1 MSGATAV
8 TKKILVVE
16 DEAAIRMNLTLMLKG
31 EGYTLDSAEDGRAGI
46 EHARSFG
53 PDLIVSDVMMPELD
67 GFGMLE
73 ALRADPRFVD
83 TPFIFLTALSDRTSM
98 RRGMNLGADDF
109 LNKPFTRDELIE
121 AVNSRLKKYES
132 TARSL
137 AERLV
142 AGNDELKRWYRQSLT
157 GAEAERPLAV
167 AETAGMT
174 GKMTVATVMFADIRN
189 FTTYSERLTA
199 GQIAELLNAYF
210 ESVCQPIVRNGGRIA
225 KLIGDGIM
233 VVFEARPED
242 GEDNHARRA
251 VRAGLGVVLAANH
264 FGDWFK
270 QHFDLGGLPEFA
282 TGVGVHTGD
291 LMEVRIGPP
300 GAEDLTV
307 VGDSVNV
314 ASRLEGQT
322 KELGW
327 PVVASAATVS
337 MAGSI
342 VSTGQSRTLEL
353 RGRNTPVEAMEVTGI
368 GAYAGAQ
375 EGPIELP
382 ASVRVALAEN
392 ANMAA
397 RAAKAALSETL
408 RIVTSDLSRALASG
422 RALQVKGYRVLKKIG
437 EGGMSNVFLA
447 ERESDGTQVALKIL
461 NARPSDD
468 KQLLQRF
475 IQESAL
481 ISDIDHVNVV
491 KIYDKGFTE
500 DYAYIAMEYFT
511 GGSLKDVIAGG
522 LTPRQALSLL
532 AQAAAALAEI
542 HRLGIV
548 HRDVKPANM
557 MLRADGTMV
566 LADFGI
572 AKRTE
577 GSMERTMHG
586 EFFGTPYYISP
597 EQANGKSATE
607 RSDIY
612 SLGIIFYEMLM
623 NRRPYVGESIVELI
637 SQHVG
642 APVPRLP
649 QQLHDY
655 QPLIDGMLA
664 KDPAAR
670 LQNADEVL
678 AAIDR
683 VWTEVALRA
692 SSALG
697 RD

>member
-1 MSGATAV
+1 M
-8 TKKILVVE
+8 KKILVVE
-16 DEAAIRMNLTLMLKG
+16 DEPSIRMNVTLMLQG
-31 EGYTLDSAEDGRAGI
+31 EGYSMDSAEHGRDGI
-46 EHARSFG
+46 EHAKRFA

-73 ALRADPRFVD
+73 ALRADPRFAD
-83 TPFIFLTALSDRTSM
+83 TPFIFLTALNDRTSM

-109 LNKPFTRDELIE
+109 LNKPFTRDELVE
-121 AVNSRLKKYES
+121 AVNSRLKKHES
-132 TARSL
+132 AARSL
-137 AERLV
+137 AQRLV
-142 AGNDELKRWYRQSLT
+142 AGNDELRRWYRQNLSG
-157 GAEAERPLAV
+157 GAPERPLAF

-174 GKMTVATVMFADIRN
+174 GKMTVATVLFADIRN

-233 VVFEARPED
+233 VVFEERAED

-251 VRAGLGVVLAANH
+251 IRAGLGIVLAANK

-270 QHFDLGGLPEFA
+270 QHFDLGAMPEFA
-282 TGVGVHTGD
+282 TGVGIHTGD

-327 PVVASAATVS
+327 PVVASAAAVS
-337 MAGSI
+337 MAGNL
-342 VSTGQSRTLEL
+342 VSTGESRSLEL
-353 RGRNTPVEAMEVTGI
+353 RGRSALIEAMEVTGI
-368 GAYAGAQ
+368 GAVEGAP
-375 EGPIELP
+375 EGPIEVP
-382 ASVRVALAEN
+382 ASLRAALAEN
-392 ANMAA
+392 AQMTAQ
-397 RAAKAALSETL
+397 AAKAALSETL
-408 RIVTSDLSRALASG
+408 RIITSDLSRALASG
-422 RALQVKGYRVLKKIG
+422 RPLQVKGYRVLKKIG

-447 ERESDGTQVALKIL
+447 EREADGATVALKIL

-475 IQESAL
+475 IQEAAL
-481 ISDIDHVNVV
+481 ISDIDHPNVV

-572 AKRTE
+572 AKRSE
-577 GSMERTMHG
+577 GAMERTVHG

-597 EQANGKSATE
+597 EQANGKPASA

-612 SLGIIFYEMLM
+612 SLGIIFYELLL
-623 NRRPYVGESIVELI
+623 NQRPYQGDSIVELI
-637 SQHVG
+637 TQHVH
-642 APVPRLP
+642 APIPRLP
-649 QQLHDY
+649 QVLDDY
-655 QPLIDGMLA
+655 QMLLDAMMA
-664 KDPAAR
+664 KDPEER
-670 LQNADEVL
+670 LQSADDVL
-678 AAIDR
+678 VAIDR
-683 VWTEVALRA
+683 VWTQIALRA
-692 SSALG
+692 NAAQA

>member
-1 MSGATAV
+1 M
-8 TKKILVVE
+8 KKILVVE
-16 DEAAIRMNLTLMLKG
+16 DEAGIRLNLTLMLKG
-31 EGYTLDSAEDGRAGI
+31 EGYTVDSAEDGRAGI
-46 EHARSFG
+46 EHAKSFG
-53 PDLIVSDVMMPELD
+53 PDLVVSDVMMPELD
-67 GFGMLE
+67 GFGLLE

-132 TARSL
+132 SARSL

-142 AGNDELKRWYRQSLT
+142 AGNDELKRWYRQSLS
-157 GAEAERPLAV
+157 GSEPERPLAF

-251 VRAGLGVVLAANH
+251 VRAGLGVVLAANG

-270 QHFDLGGLPEFA
+270 HHFDLAGLPEFA
-282 TGVGVHTGD
+282 TGVGIHTGD

-327 PVVASAATVS
+327 PVVASVSTVS

-353 RGRNTPVEAMEVTGI
+353 RGRNAPIEALEVTGI
-368 GAYAGAQ
+368 GAAEGAS
-375 EGPIELP
+375 EGPIEVP
-382 ASVRVALAEN
+382 ASVRAALAEN
-392 ANMAA
+392 ATMTA

-422 RALQVKGYRVLKKIG
+422 RALQVKGYRVMRKIG

-481 ISDIDHVNVV
+481 ISDIDHTNVV
-491 KIYDKGFTE
+491 KIFDKGFTD

-511 GGSLKDVIAGG
+511 GGSLKDVIDGG

-532 AQAAAALAEI
+532 AQASAALAEI

-577 GSMERTMHG
+577 GSMDRTMHG

-597 EQANGKSATE
+597 EQANGRQATE

-649 QQLHDY
+649 QNLEDY
-655 QPLIDGMLA
+655 QLLIDGMMA
-664 KDPAAR
+664 KDPAER
-670 LQNADEVL
+670 LQNADAVL

-683 VWTEVALRA
+683 VWTQVALRA
-692 SSALG
+692 NSASG
-697 RD
+697 GD

>member
-1 MSGATAV
+1 MN
-8 TKKILVVE
+8 KKILVVE
-16 DEAAIRMNLTLMLKG
+16 DEAAIRLNLTLMLKG
-31 EGYTLDSAEDGRAGI
+31 EGYTVDSAEDGRAGI
-46 EHARSFG
+46 EHAKTFG
-53 PDLIVSDVMMPELD
+53 PDLVVSDVMMPELD
-67 GFGMLE
+67 GFGLLE

-142 AGNDELKRWYRQSLT
+142 AGNDELKRWYRQSLS
-157 GAEAERPLAV
+157 GGEAERPLAF

-233 VVFEARPED
+233 VVFEARAED

-251 VRAGLGVVLAANH
+251 IRAGLGVVLAANE
-264 FGDWFK
+264 FGGWFK
-270 QHFDLGGLPEFA
+270 QHFDLGGLPQFA
-282 TGVGVHTGD
+282 TGVGIHTGD

-327 PVVASAATVS
+327 PVVASAAAVS

-342 VSTGQSRTLEL
+342 VGTGQSRTLEL
-353 RGRNTPVEAMEVTGI
+353 RGRNAPIKALEVTGI
-368 GAYAGAQ
+368 GAYAGTE
-375 EGPIELP
+375 EGPIEIP
-382 ASVRVALAEN
+382 VAVREALAEN
-392 ANMAA
+392 ANMTA

-408 RIVTSDLSRALASG
+408 RIVTSDLSRALAAG
-422 RALQVKGYRVLKKIG
+422 RALQIKGYRVLSKIG

-481 ISDIDHVNVV
+481 ISDIDHTNVV
-491 KIYDKGFTE
+491 KIFDKGFTE

-511 GGSLKDVIAGG
+511 GGSLKDVIAQG

-577 GSMERTMHG
+577 GSMDRTMHG

-597 EQANGKSATE
+597 EQANGKAATE

-623 NRRPYVGESIVELI
+623 NRRPYVGDSIIELI

-649 QQLHDY
+649 QQLEDY
-655 QPLIDGMLA
+655 QALIDGMMA
-664 KDPAAR
+664 KDPSER

-678 AAIDR
+678 AVIDR
-683 VWTEVALRA
+683 VWTQVALRA
-692 SSALG
+692 SSAQS

>member
-1 MSGATAV
+1 M
-8 TKKILVVE
+8 KKILVVE
-16 DEAAIRMNLTLMLKG
+16 DDASIRLNLALMLKG
-31 EGYTLDSAEDGRAGI
+31 EGYEVDSADNGHAGI
-46 EHARSFG
+46 EHAKSFG
-53 PDLIVSDVMMPELD
+53 PDLIVSDVMMPGLD
-67 GFGMLE
+67 GFGMLT
-73 ALRADPRFVD
+73 ALRADPRYAD
-83 TPFIFLTALSDRTSM
+83 TPFIFLTALDDRGSM

-109 LNKPFTRDELIE
+109 LNKPFTRDELVE
-121 AVNSRLKKYES
+121 AVSSRLKKYES
-132 TARSL
+132 ATRSL

-142 AGNDELKRWYRQSLT
+142 AGNDELRRWYRQSFT
-157 GAEAERPLAV
+157 GAEPERPLAL
-167 AETAGMT
+167 AETAAMT
-174 GKMTVATVMFADIRN
+174 GKMTVATVLFADIRN

-210 ESVCQPIVRNGGRIA
+210 EAVCQPIVRNGGRIA

-233 VVFEARPED
+233 VVFEARAED

-251 VRAGLGVVLAANH
+251 IRAGLGIVLAANK
-264 FGDWFK
+264 FGEWFK
-270 QHFDLGGLPEFA
+270 EHFDMGGVPEFA
-282 TGVGVHTGD
+282 TGVGIHSGD
-291 LMEVRIGPP
+291 LMEVRIGPR

-327 PVVASAATVS
+327 PVVASAATVG
-337 MAGSI
+337 MAGSL
-342 VSTGQSRTLEL
+342 VSTGESRQLEL
-353 RGRNTPVEAMEVTGI
+353 RGRNASIEAMEVTGI
-368 GAYAGAQ
+368 GAYAGAP
-375 EGPIELP
+375 EGPIEVP
-382 ASVRVALAEN
+382 ASVRAALAEN
-392 ANMAA
+392 AHVTA
-397 RAAKAALSETL
+397 RAAKEALSETL
-408 RIVTSDLSRALASG
+408 RIITSQLSRALTAG
-422 RALQVKGYRVLKKIG
+422 RPLQIKGYRVLSKIG

-447 ERESDGTQVALKIL
+447 ERETDGTQVALKIL

-481 ISDIDHVNVV
+481 ISDIDHPNVV
-491 KIYDKGFTE
+491 KIYDKGFTD

-522 LTPRQALSLL
+522 LTPRQSLSLL
-532 AQAAAALAEI
+532 AQAAAALAGI

-577 GSMERTMHG
+577 GSMDRTMHG

-597 EQANGKSATE
+597 EQANGEPATE

-612 SLGIIFYEMLM
+612 SLGIIFFEMLM
-623 NRRPYVGESIVELI
+623 NRRPYVGDSIVEVI
-637 SQHVG
+637 SQHVN
-642 APVPRLP
+642 ATVPRLP
-649 QQLHDY
+649 QTLDDY
-655 QPLIDGMLA
+655 QGLLDGMMA
-664 KDPAAR
+664 KDPAER

-678 AAIDR
+678 AVIDR
-683 VWTEVALRA
+683 VWTQIALRA
-692 SSALG
+692 DAALG

>member
-1 MSGATAV
+1 MS
-8 TKKILVVE
+8 KILVVE
-16 DEAAIRMNLTLMLKG
+16 DDASIRLNLVLMLKG
-31 EGYTLDSAEDGRAGI
+31 EEYTVDSAEDGRAGI
-46 EHARSFG
+46 EHAKSFA

-73 ALRADPRFVD
+73 ALRADSRFAD
-83 TPFIFLTALSDRTSM
+83 TPFIFLTALNDRSSM

-121 AVNSRLKKYES
+121 AVSSRLKKYES
-132 TARSL
+132 AARSL
-137 AERLV
+137 AKRLV
-142 AGNDELKRWYRQSLT
+142 AGNDELRRWYRQSLT
-157 GAEAERPLAV
+157 GADAERPLAF

-174 GKMTVATVMFADIRN
+174 GKMTVATVLFADIRN

-233 VVFEARPED
+233 VVFEARDED

-251 VRAGLGVVLAANH
+251 IRAGLGIVLAADA
-264 FGDWFK
+264 FGEWFK

-282 TGVGVHTGD
+282 TGVGIHTGD

-327 PVVASAATVS
+327 PVVASAATVG
-337 MAGSI
+337 MAGNL
-342 VSTGQSRTLEL
+342 VSTGEARLLEL
-353 RGRNTPVEAMEVTGI
+353 RGRNAPIEAMEVTGI
-368 GAYAGAQ
+368 GAAEGAS
-375 EGPIELP
+375 EAPIEVP
-382 ASVRVALAEN
+382 ASVRAALAEN
-392 ANMAA
+392 AQMTA

-408 RIVTSDLSRALASG
+408 RIITSDLARALAAG
-422 RALQVKGYRVLKKIG
+422 RPLQVKGYRVLSKIG

-447 ERESDGTQVALKIL
+447 ERETDGAQVALKIL
-461 NARPSDD
+461 NARPSTD
-468 KQLLQRF
+468 KRLLQRF
-475 IQESAL
+475 IEESAL
-481 ISDIDHVNVV
+481 ISDINHTNVV
-491 KIYDKGFTE
+491 KIYDKGFTD

-572 AKRTE
+572 AKRFA
-577 GSMERTMHG
+577 GSMDTTAHG

-597 EQANGKSATE
+597 EQANGKPATE

-623 NRRPYVGESIVELI
+623 NRRPFDGNSIVELI
-637 SQHVG
+637 SQHVR

-649 QQLHDY
+649 EALADY
-655 QPLIDGMLA
+655 QVVLDGMLA
-664 KDPAAR
+664 KDPAER

-678 AAIDR
+678 AVIDR
-683 VWTEVALRA
+683 VWTQIALRA
-692 SSALG
+692 NAAQG
-697 RD
+697 PG

>member
-1 MSGATAV
+1 MK
-8 TKKILVVE
+8 KKILVVE
-16 DEAAIRMNLTLMLKG
+16 DEASIRLNLTLMLKG
-31 EGYTLDSAEDGRAGI
+31 EGYELDSAEDGRAGI
-46 EHARSFG
+46 EHAKSFA

-73 ALRADPRFVD
+73 ALRADPRFAD
-83 TPFIFLTALSDRTSM
+83 TPFIFLTALNDRTSM

-121 AVNSRLKKYES
+121 AVNSRLKKYENA
-132 TARSL
+132 ARSL

-142 AGNDELKRWYRQSLT
+142 AGNDELKRWYRQSLG
-157 GAEAERPLAV
+157 GAQAERPLAF

-174 GKMTVATVMFADIRN
+174 GKMTVATVLFADVRN

-210 ESVCQPIVRNGGRIA
+210 EAVCQPIVRNGGRIA

-233 VVFEARPED
+233 VVFEAREED

-251 VRAGLGVVLAANH
+251 VRAGLGIVLAANA
-264 FGDWFK
+264 FGVWFK
-270 QHFDLGGLPEFA
+270 QHFDLSGLPEFA
-282 TGVGVHTGD
+282 TGVGIHTGD

-327 PVVASAATVS
+327 PVVASAATIS
-337 MAGSI
+337 MAGDL
-342 VSTGQSRTLEL
+342 VSTGETRLLEL
-353 RGRNTPVEAMEVTGI
+353 RGRNVPIEATEVIGI
-368 GAYAGAQ
+368 GAAEGAE
-375 EGPIELP
+375 EGPIDVPDSLR
-382 ASVRVALAEN
+382 AALAEN
-392 ANMAA
+392 AQMTA

-408 RIVTSDLSRALASG
+408 RIITSDLSRALAAG
-422 RALQVKGYRVLKKIG
+422 RPLQIKGYRVLSKIG

-447 ERESDGTQVALKIL
+447 ERETDGGQVALKIL

-468 KQLLQRF
+468 KQLLQRS
-475 IQESAL
+475 IQESEL
-481 ISDIDHVNVV
+481 ISDIDHTNVV
-491 KIYDKGFTE
+491 KIYDKGFTD

-511 GGSLKDVIAGG
+511 GGSLKDVIAQG
-522 LTPRQALSLL
+522 LSPRQALSLL
-532 AQAAAALAEI
+532 AQASAALAEI

-566 LADFGI
+566 LTDFGI
-572 AKRTE
+572 AKRFS
-577 GSMERTMHG
+577 GAMDRTVHG

-597 EQANGKSATE
+597 EQANGKHATE

-623 NRRPYVGESIVELI
+623 NRRPFDGSSIVELI
-637 SQHVG
+637 AQHVH

-649 QQLHDY
+649 EALEDY
-655 QPLIDGMLA
+655 QTLLDGMLA
-664 KDPAAR
+664 KDPSER

-678 AAIDR
+678 AVIDR
-683 VWTEVALRA
+683 VWTQVALRA
-692 SSALG
+692 RPA
-697 RD
+697 

>member
-1 MSGATAV
+1 V
-8 TKKILVVE
+8 KKKILVVE
-16 DEAAIRMNLTLMLKG
+16 DEASIRLNLTLMLKG
-31 EGYTLDSAEDGRAGI
+31 EGYELDSAENGSDGI
-46 EHARSFG
+46 EHAKRFE
-53 PDLIVSDVMMPELD
+53 PDLIISDVMMPELD
-67 GFGMLE
+67 GFGLLD
-73 ALRADPRFVD
+73 ALRANPRFAD
-83 TPFIFLTALSDRTSM
+83 TPFIFLTALNDKTSM

-109 LNKPFTRDELIE
+109 LNKPFTREELID
-121 AVNSRLKKYES
+121 AVNSRLKKYENA
-132 TARSL
+132 ARSL

-142 AGNDELKRWYRQSLT
+142 AGNDELKRWYRESIS
-157 GAEAERPLAV
+157 GAEAERPLTF
-167 AETAGMT
+167 AETAGLT
-174 GKMTVATVMFADIRN
+174 GKMTEATVLFADVRN

-210 ESVCQPIVRNGGRIA
+210 EAVCQPIVRNGGRIA

-233 VVFEARPED
+233 VVFEPRDED

-251 VRAGLGVVLAANH
+251 VRAGLGIVLAANA

-270 QHFDLGGLPEFA
+270 RHFDLSGLPNFA
-282 TGVGVHTGD
+282 SGVGIHTGE

-327 PVVASAATVS
+327 PVVASTATVS
-337 MAGSI
+337 MAGSL
-342 VSTGQSRTLEL
+342 VSTGESRLLEL
-353 RGRNTPVEAMEVTGI
+353 RGRHAPVEAMEVTGI
-368 GAYAGAQ
+368 GAAEGA
-375 EGPIELP
+375 EKGPIEVPESL
-382 ASVRVALAEN
+382 RTALAEN
-392 ANMAA
+392 AQMTA

-408 RIVTSDLSRALASG
+408 RIITSDLTRALAAG
-422 RALQVKGYRVLKKIG
+422 RPLQIKGYRVQSKIG

-447 ERESDGTQVALKIL
+447 ERESDGVQVALKIL

-475 IQESAL
+475 IQESTL
-481 ISDIDHVNVV
+481 ISDIDHTNVV
-491 KIYDKGFTE
+491 KIYDKGFTD

-511 GGSLKDVIAGG
+511 GGSLKDVIAQG
-522 LTPRQALSLL
+522 LSPRQALSLL

-572 AKRTE
+572 AKRAE
-577 GSMERTMHG
+577 GSMERTAHG

-597 EQANGKSATE
+597 EQASGKPATE

-623 NRRPYVGESIVELI
+623 NRRPYDGSSIVELI
-637 SQHVG
+637 SQHVH

-649 QQLHDY
+649 DALDDY
-655 QPLIDGMLA
+655 QGLLDGMLA
-664 KDPAAR
+664 KDPTER

-678 AAIDR
+678 EAIDR
-683 VWTEVALRA
+683 VWTQVALRA
-692 SSALG
+692 KPA
-697 RD
+697 

>member
-1 MSGATAV
+1 M
-8 TKKILVVE
+8 KKILVVE
-16 DEAAIRMNLTLMLKG
+16 DEATIRMNLTLMLKG
-31 EGYTLDSAEDGRAGI
+31 EGYAVDSAEDGRAGI
-46 EHARSFG
+46 EHAKSFA

-73 ALRADPRFVD
+73 ALRADPRFAD
-83 TPFIFLTALSDRTSM
+83 TPFIFLTALNDRTSM

-109 LNKPFTRDELIE
+109 LNKPFTRGELLE

-132 TARSL
+132 AARSL

-142 AGNDELKRWYRQSLT
+142 AGNDELRRWYRQSLT
-157 GAEAERPLAV
+157 GAEAERPLAF

-174 GKMTVATVMFADIRN
+174 GKMTVATVLFADIRN

-233 VVFEARPED
+233 VVFEARAED
-242 GEDNHARRA
+242 GENNHARRA
-251 VRAGLGVVLAANH
+251 IRAGLGIVLAANG
-264 FGDWFK
+264 FGAWFK
-270 QHFDLGGLPEFA
+270 KHFDMAGLPEFA
-282 TGVGVHTGD
+282 TGVGIHTGD

-327 PVVASAATVS
+327 PLVASAAAVG
-337 MAGSI
+337 MAGSL
-342 VSTGQSRTLEL
+342 VSTGASRLLEL
-353 RGRNTPVEAMEVTGI
+353 RGRNAPIEAVEVTAI
-368 GAYAGAQ
+368 GAAAGAE
-375 EGPIELP
+375 EGPIEVP
-382 ASVRVALAEN
+382 ASVRAALAEN
-392 ANMAA
+392 AQMTAQ
-397 RAAKAALSETL
+397 AAKAALSETL
-408 RIVTSDLSRALASG
+408 RIITSDLSRALAG
-422 RALQVKGYRVLKKIG
+422 RPLQIKGYRVLSKIG

-447 ERESDGTQVALKIL
+447 ERETDGTRVALKIL

-481 ISDIDHVNVV
+481 ISAVDHTNVV
-491 KIYDKGFTE
+491 KIYDKGFTD

-572 AKRTE
+572 AKRSA
-577 GSMERTMHG
+577 GSMDRTVHG

-597 EQANGKSATE
+597 EQANGKPATE

-623 NRRPYVGESIVELI
+623 NRRPFDGNSIVELI
-637 SQHVG
+637 SQHVH

-649 QQLHDY
+649 GALAEY
-655 QPLIDGMLA
+655 QVLLDGMLA
-664 KDPAAR
+664 KDPAER
-670 LQNADEVL
+670 LPNADEVL
-678 AAIDR
+678 AVIDR
-683 VWTEVALRA
+683 VWTQIALRA
-692 SSALG
+692 DTAQG
-697 RD
+697 PD

>member
-1 MSGATAV
+1 MK
-8 TKKILVVE
+8 KKILVVE
-16 DEAAIRMNLTLMLKG
+16 DEAMIRMNLTLMLKG
-31 EGYTLDSAEDGRAGI
+31 EGYEVDSAENGRDGI
-46 EHARSFG
+46 EHAKSFM

-67 GFGMLE
+67 GFGLLE
-73 ALRADPRFVD
+73 ALRAEARFAD
-83 TPFIFLTALSDRTSM
+83 TPFIFLTALNDRSSM

-109 LNKPFTRDELIE
+109 LNKPFTRDELLE
-121 AVNSRLKKYES
+121 AVNTRLKKHES

-142 AGNDELKRWYRQSLT
+142 AGNEELKRWYRQSIA
-157 GAEAERPLAV
+157 GAGADAERPLAF

-174 GKMTVATVMFADIRN
+174 GKMTVATVLFADIRN

-251 VRAGLGVVLAANH
+251 IRAGLGIVLAANA

-270 QHFDLGGLPEFA
+270 QRFDLGGLPEFA
-282 TGVGVHTGD
+282 SGVGIHTGD

-327 PVVASAATVS
+327 PVVASAASVS
-337 MAGSI
+337 MAGSL
-342 VSTGQSRTLEL
+342 VSTGESRLLEL
-353 RGRNTPVEAMEVTGI
+353 RGRNAPIEATEITGI
-368 GAYAGAQ
+368 GSAAGEQ
-375 EGPIELP
+375 GGPIEVP
-382 ASVRVALAEN
+382 ASLRAALAEN
-392 ANMAA
+392 AHMTA

-408 RIVTSDLSRALASG
+408 RIITSDLSRARAAG
-422 RALQVKGYRVLKKIG
+422 RPLQVKGYRVLSKIG

-447 ERESDGTQVALKIL
+447 ERESDGAQVALKIL

-481 ISDIDHVNVV
+481 IADIDHTNVV

-511 GGSLKDVIAGG
+511 GGSLKDVIASG

-532 AQAAAALAEI
+532 AQASAALAEI

-572 AKRTE
+572 AKRTQ
-577 GSMERTMHG
+577 GAMERTVHG

-597 EQANGKSATE
+597 EQANGHKATE

-623 NRRPYVGESIVELI
+623 NRRPFEGNSIVELI
-637 SQHVG
+637 SQHVH

-649 QQLHDY
+649 EALLDY
-655 QPLIDGMLA
+655 QVLLDGMLA
-664 KDPAAR
+664 KDPAER
-670 LQNADEVL
+670 LQSADEVL
-678 AAIDR
+678 AVIDR
-683 VWTEVALRA
+683 VWTQIALRA
-692 SSALG
+692 SSGQSPA
-697 RD
+697 

>member
-1 MSGATAV
+1 M
-8 TKKILVVE
+8 KKILVVE
-16 DEAAIRMNLTLMLKG
+16 DEASIRLNVTLMLKG
-31 EGYTLDSAEDGRAGI
+31 EGYEVASAENGRAGI
-46 EHARSFG
+46 TQARSLG
-53 PDLIVSDVMMPELD
+53 PDLIISDVMMPDLD
-67 GFGMLE
+67 GYAMLE
-73 ALRADPRFVD
+73 ALRADPRFAD
-83 TPFIFLTALSDRTSM
+83 TPFIFLTALNDRSSM

-109 LNKPFTRDELIE
+109 LNKPFTRDELID
-121 AVNSRLKKYES
+121 AVNSRLKKYE
-132 TARSL
+132 TASRSL
-137 AERLV
+137 AERLL
-142 AGNDELKRWYRQSLT
+142 AGNDELRRWYRQSLT
-157 GAEAERPLAV
+157 GVERERPLAF

-174 GKMTVATVMFADIRN
+174 GKMTVATVLFADIRN

-210 ESVCQPIVRNGGRIA
+210 ESVWEPIARNGGRIA

-233 VVFEARPED
+233 VVFEERAED
-242 GEDNHARRA
+242 GEDNHACRA
-251 VRAGLGVVLAANH
+251 IRAGLGIVLAANA
-264 FGDWFK
+264 FGEWFTRR
-270 QHFDLGGLPEFA
+270 FDMGGLPEFA
-282 TGVGVHTGD
+282 TGVGIHTGD

-327 PVVASAATVS
+327 PLVASAATVR
-337 MAGSI
+337 MAGSL
-342 VSTGQSRTLEL
+342 VSTGESHHLEL
-353 RGRNTPVEAMEVTGI
+353 RGRNAPIEAMEVTGI
-368 GAYAGAQ
+368 GAGTGAQ

-382 ASVRVALAEN
+382 ASVRAALAEN
-392 ANMAA
+392 AQMTA

-408 RIVTSDLSRALASG
+408 RIITSELSRALG
-422 RALQVKGYRVLKKIG
+422 DRPLQIKGYRVLSKIG

-447 ERESDGTQVALKIL
+447 ERESDRTQVALKIL

-481 ISDIDHVNVV
+481 ISDIDHPNVV
-491 KIYDKGFTE
+491 KIFDKGFTD

-511 GGSLKDVIAGG
+511 GGSLKDVIEGG

-572 AKRTE
+572 AKRTA
-577 GSMERTMHG
+577 GSMDRTVHG

-597 EQANGKSATE
+597 EQANGKPATE

-623 NRRPYVGESIVELI
+623 NRRPFVGNSIVELI
-637 SQHVG
+637 TQHVH

-649 QQLHDY
+649 ENLADY
-655 QPLIDGMLA
+655 QTLLDRMLA
-664 KDPAAR
+664 KDPAER
-670 LQNADEVL
+670 LQDADEVL
-678 AAIDR
+678 AVIDR
-683 VWTEVALRA
+683 VWTQIALRA
-692 SSALG
+692 NMAQG
-697 RD
+697 PG

>member
-1 MSGATAV
+1 
-8 TKKILVVE
+8 
-16 DEAAIRMNLTLMLKG
+16 
-31 EGYTLDSAEDGRAGI
+31 
-46 EHARSFG
+46 
-53 PDLIVSDVMMPELD
+53 
-67 GFGMLE
+67 
-73 ALRADPRFVD
+73 
-83 TPFIFLTALSDRTSM
+83 
-98 RRGMNLGADDF
+98 MNLGADDF

-132 TARSL
+132 AARSL

-142 AGNDELKRWYRQSLT
+142 AGNDELRRWYRQGLT
-157 GAEAERPLAV
+157 GADRERPLAF

-174 GKMTVATVMFADIRN
+174 GKMSVATVLFADIRN

-233 VVFEARPED
+233 VVFEQRPED

-251 VRAGLGVVLAANH
+251 IRAGLGIVLAANA

-270 QHFDLGGLPEFA
+270 QHFDLGELPEFA
-282 TGVGVHTGD
+282 TGVGIHTGD

-327 PVVASAATVS
+327 PLVASAAAVG
-337 MAGSI
+337 MAGSA
-342 VSTGQSRTLEL
+342 VRTGESRLLEL
-353 RGRNTPVEAMEVTGI
+353 RGRNAPIEAMEVTGI
-368 GAYAGAQ
+368 AAAAGTE
-375 EGPIELP
+375 EGPIEVP
-382 ASVRVALAEN
+382 ASVRAALAEN
-392 ANMAA
+392 AQMTA

-408 RIVTSDLSRALASG
+408 RIITSELSRALAG
-422 RALQVKGYRVLKKIG
+422 KPLQIKGYRVLSKIG

-447 ERESDGTQVALKIL
+447 ERDTDGTQVALKIL

-481 ISDIDHVNVV
+481 ISDIDHPNVV
-491 KIYDKGFTE
+491 KIFDKGFTE

-577 GSMERTMHG
+577 GSMDRTVHG

-597 EQANGKSATE
+597 EQASGKPATA

-623 NRRPYVGESIVELI
+623 NRRPFDGDSIVELI
-637 SQHVG
+637 SLHVH

-649 QQLHDY
+649 EAMADY
-655 QPLIDGMLA
+655 QVLLDGMLA
-664 KDPAAR
+664 KDPDER

-678 AAIDR
+678 MVIDR
-683 VWTEVALRA
+683 VWTQIALRA
-692 SSALG
+692 NSAPG
-697 RD
+697 AA

>member
-1 MSGATAV
+1 M
-8 TKKILVVE
+8 KKILVVE
-16 DEAAIRMNLTLMLKG
+16 DEAPIRLNLTLVLKA
-31 EGYTLDSAEDGRAGI
+31 EGYAVDSAENGRAGI
-46 EHARSFG
+46 EHAKHFA

-67 GFGMLE
+67 GFSMLE
-73 ALRADPRFVD
+73 ALRADPRFAD
-83 TPFIFLTALSDRTSM
+83 TPFIFLTALNDRTSM

-109 LNKPFTRDELIE
+109 LNKPFTRDELLE
-121 AVNSRLKKYES
+121 ALNSRLKKYENA
-132 TARSL
+132 TRSL

-142 AGNDELKRWYRQSLT
+142 AGNDELRRRYRQSLSGDET
-157 GAEAERPLAV
+157 ERPLAF
-167 AETAGMT
+167 ADAAGMT
-174 GKMTVATVMFADIRN
+174 GKIAVSTVLFADIRN
-189 FTTYSERLTA
+189 FTTYSERLSA

-210 ESVCQPIVRNGGRIA
+210 EAVCQPIVRNGGRIA

-233 VVFEARPED
+233 VVFEAREQD
-242 GEDNHARRA
+242 GEENHACRA
-251 VRAGLGVVLAANH
+251 IRAGLGIVLAANK
-264 FGDWFK
+264 FGEWFK
-270 QHFDLGGLPEFA
+270 QHFDLGVLPEFA
-282 TGVGVHTGD
+282 TGVGIHTGD

-327 PVVASAATVS
+327 PLVASAATVS
-337 MAGSI
+337 MAGRL
-342 VSTGQSRTLEL
+342 VTTGESRRLEL
-353 RGRNTPVEAMEVTGI
+353 RGRNAPIEAVEITGI
-368 GAYAGAQ
+368 GAAAGTSD
-375 EGPIELP
+375 GPIEMP
-382 ASVRVALAEN
+382 ASVREALAEN
-392 ANMAA
+392 AQMTA

-408 RIVTSDLSRALASG
+408 RIITSELSRAIAAG
-422 RALQVKGYRVLKKIG
+422 RPLQIKGYRVQSKIG

-447 ERESDGTQVALKIL
+447 EREADGTQVALKIL

-481 ISDIDHVNVV
+481 ISDINHPNVV
-491 KIYDKGFTE
+491 RIYDKGFTD

-532 AQAAAALAEI
+532 AQAAAALAGI

-577 GSMERTMHG
+577 GSMERTVHG

-597 EQANGKSATE
+597 EQANGKPATE

-623 NRRPYVGESIVELI
+623 NERPFDGNSIVELI
-637 SQHVG
+637 TQHVH

-649 QQLHDY
+649 EALSEY
-655 QPLIDGMLA
+655 QVLVDRMLA
-664 KDPAAR
+664 KDPAER

-678 AAIDR
+678 DAIDR
-683 VWTEVALRA
+683 VWTQIALRA
-692 SSALG
+692 NSASSPG
-697 RD
+697 

>member
-1 MSGATAV
+1 M
-8 TKKILVVE
+8 KKILVVE
-16 DEAAIRMNLTLMLKG
+16 DEASIRLNLTLMLKG
-31 EGYTLDSAEDGRAGI
+31 EGYAVDSAENGRAGI
-46 EHARSFG
+46 EQAKSFA

-73 ALRADPRFVD
+73 ALRADPRFAD
-83 TPFIFLTALSDRTSM
+83 TPFIFLTALNDRSSM

-132 TARSL
+132 AARSL

-142 AGNDELKRWYRQSLT
+142 AGNDELRRWYRQGLT
-157 GAEAERPLAV
+157 GADRERPLAF

-174 GKMTVATVMFADIRN
+174 GKMSVATVLFADIRN

-233 VVFEARPED
+233 VVFEQRPED

-251 VRAGLGVVLAANH
+251 IRAGLGIVLAANA

-270 QHFDLGGLPEFA
+270 QHFDLGELPEFA
-282 TGVGVHTGD
+282 TGVGIHTGD

-327 PVVASAATVS
+327 PLVASAAAVS
-337 MAGSI
+337 MAGSP
-342 VSTGQSRTLEL
+342 VRTGESRLLEL
-353 RGRNTPVEAMEVTGI
+353 RGRNAPIEAMEVTGI
-368 GAYAGAQ
+368 AAAAGTQ
-375 EGPIELP
+375 EGPIEVP
-382 ASVRVALAEN
+382 ASVRAALAEN
-392 ANMAA
+392 AQMTA

-408 RIVTSDLSRALASG
+408 RIITSELSRALAG
-422 RALQVKGYRVLKKIG
+422 KPLQIKGYRVLSKIG

-447 ERESDGTQVALKIL
+447 ERDTDGTQVALKIL

-481 ISDIDHVNVV
+481 ISDIDHPNVV
-491 KIYDKGFTE
+491 KIFDKGFTDE
-500 DYAYIAMEYFT
+500 YAYIAMEYFT

-577 GSMERTMHG
+577 GSMDRTVHG

-597 EQANGKSATE
+597 EQANGKPATA

-623 NRRPYVGESIVELI
+623 NQRPFDGNSIVELI
-637 SQHVG
+637 SLHVH

-649 QQLHDY
+649 EALADY
-655 QPLIDGMLA
+655 QVLLDGMLA
-664 KDPAAR
+664 KDPDER

-678 AAIDR
+678 AVIDR
-683 VWTEVALRA
+683 VWTQIALRA
-692 SSALG
+692 NSASG
-697 RD
+697 PV

>member
-1 MSGATAV
+1 M
-8 TKKILVVE
+8 KKILVVE
-16 DEAAIRMNLTLMLKG
+16 DEATIRMNLTLMLKG
-31 EGYTLDSAEDGRAGI
+31 EGYAVDAAEDGRAGI
-46 EHARSFG
+46 ARAKSFA

-73 ALRADPRFVD
+73 ALRADPRFAD
-83 TPFIFLTALSDRTSM
+83 TPFIFLTALNDRTST

-109 LNKPFTRDELIE
+109 INKPFTRDELLE

-132 TARSL
+132 AARSL

-142 AGNDELKRWYRQSLT
+142 AGNDELRRWYRQSLT
-157 GAEAERPLAV
+157 GAEAERPLAF

-174 GKMTVATVMFADIRN
+174 GKMTVATVLFADIRN

-233 VVFEARPED
+233 VVFEARDED
-242 GEDNHARRA
+242 GENNHARRA
-251 VRAGLGVVLAANH
+251 IRAGLGIVLAANG
-264 FGDWFK
+264 FGAWFK
-270 QHFDLGGLPEFA
+270 KHFDMAGLPEFA
-282 TGVGVHTGD
+282 TGVGIHTGD

-327 PVVASAATVS
+327 PLVASAAAVG
-337 MAGSI
+337 MAGSL
-342 VSTGQSRTLEL
+342 VSTGASRLLEL
-353 RGRNTPVEAMEVTGI
+353 RGRNAPIEAVEVTAI
-368 GAYAGAQ
+368 GAAAGAE
-375 EGPIELP
+375 EGPIEVP
-382 ASVRVALAEN
+382 ASVRAALAEN
-392 ANMAA
+392 AQMTAQ
-397 RAAKAALSETL
+397 AAKAALSETL
-408 RIVTSDLSRALASG
+408 RIITSDLSRALAG
-422 RALQVKGYRVLKKIG
+422 RPLQIKGYRVLSKIG

-447 ERESDGTQVALKIL
+447 ERETDGTRVALKIL

-481 ISDIDHVNVV
+481 ISAVDHTNVV
-491 KIYDKGFTE
+491 KIYDKGFTD

-572 AKRTE
+572 AKRSA
-577 GSMERTMHG
+577 GSMDRTVHG

-597 EQANGKSATE
+597 EQANGKPATE

-623 NRRPYVGESIVELI
+623 NRRPFDGNSIVELI
-637 SQHVG
+637 SQHVH

-649 QQLHDY
+649 GALAEY
-655 QPLIDGMLA
+655 QVLLDGMLA
-664 KDPAAR
+664 KDPAER
-670 LQNADEVL
+670 LPNADEVL
-678 AAIDR
+678 AVIDR
-683 VWTEVALRA
+683 VWTQIALRA
-692 SSALG
+692 DTAQG
-697 RD
+697 PD

>member
-1 MSGATAV
+1 M
-8 TKKILVVE
+8 KKILVVE
-16 DEAAIRMNLTLMLKG
+16 DEAGIRLNLTLMLKG
-31 EGYTLDSAEDGRAGI
+31 EGYEVDSAEDGRAGI
-46 EHARSFG
+46 DHAKSFG

-67 GFGMLE
+67 GFGLLE
-73 ALRADPRFVD
+73 ALRADPRFAD

-109 LNKPFTRDELIE
+109 LNKPFTRDELVE
-121 AVNSRLKKYES
+121 AVNSRLKKYEK

-142 AGNDELKRWYRQSLT
+142 AGNDELRRWYRQSLT
-157 GAEAERPLAV
+157 GAEAERPLAF

-174 GKMTVATVMFADIRN
+174 GKMTVATVLFADIRN

-199 GQIAELLNAYF
+199 GQIAEMLNAYF
-210 ESVCQPIVRNGGRIA
+210 ESVCKPIVRNGGRIA

-233 VVFEARPED
+233 VVFEARD
-242 GEDNHARRA
+242 GDGDDNHARRA
-251 VRAGLGVVLAANH
+251 VRAGLGVVLAASA
-264 FGDWFK
+264 FGKWFK
-270 QHFDLGGLPEFA
+270 EHFEIEGLPEFA
-282 TGVGVHTGD
+282 SGVGIHTGD

-342 VSTGQSRTLEL
+342 VSSGESRQLEL
-353 RGRNTPVEAMEVTGI
+353 RGRNAPVEAMEVTGI
-368 GAYAGAQ
+368 GAAAGDE
-375 EGPIELP
+375 EGPIEVP
-382 ASVRVALAEN
+382 ASVRAALAEN
-392 ANMAA
+392 AQMTA

-408 RIVTSDLSRALASG
+408 RIITSDLSRALAAG
-422 RALQVKGYRVLKKIG
+422 RPLQIMGYHVLKKIG

-447 ERESDGTQVALKIL
+447 ERETDGIQVALKIL

-468 KQLLQRF
+468 KLMLQRF

-481 ISDIDHVNVV
+481 ISGIDHPNVV
-491 KIYDKGFTE
+491 KIYDKGFTD

-522 LTPRQALSLL
+522 LTPRQSLSLL
-532 AQAAAALAEI
+532 AQAAAALAGI

-557 MLRADGTMV
+557 MLREDGTMV

-572 AKRTE
+572 AKRTGE
-577 GSMERTMHG
+577 SMDRTMHG
-586 EFFGTPYYISP
+586 EVFGTPYYISP
-597 EQANGKSATE
+597 ELAHGKPASE

-623 NRRPYVGESIVELI
+623 KRRPYTGDSIVEVI
-637 SQHVG
+637 AQHVS

-649 QQLHDY
+649 QPLYEY
-655 QPLIDGMLA
+655 QVLIDRMLA
-664 KDPAAR
+664 KDPAER
-670 LQNADEVL
+670 PQNADEVL
-678 AAIDR
+678 ALIDR
-683 VWTEVALRA
+683 VWTQIALRA
-692 SSALG
+692 DAAQS

>member
-1 MSGATAV
+1 
-8 TKKILVVE
+8 
-16 DEAAIRMNLTLMLKG
+16 
-31 EGYTLDSAEDGRAGI
+31 
-46 EHARSFG
+46 
-53 PDLIVSDVMMPELD
+53 
-67 GFGMLE
+67 
-73 ALRADPRFVD
+73 
-83 TPFIFLTALSDRTSM
+83 
-98 RRGMNLGADDF
+98 
-109 LNKPFTRDELIE
+109 
-121 AVNSRLKKYES
+121 
-132 TARSL
+132 
-137 AERLV
+137 
-142 AGNDELKRWYRQSLT
+142 
-157 GAEAERPLAV
+157 
-167 AETAGMT
+167 
-174 GKMTVATVMFADIRN
+174 
-189 FTTYSERLTA
+189 
-199 GQIAELLNAYF
+199 
-210 ESVCQPIVRNGGRIA
+210 
-225 KLIGDGIM
+225 M
-233 VVFEARPED
+233 VVFETRDGD

-251 VRAGLGVVLAANH
+251 VRAALGIVLAANS
-264 FGDWFK
+264 FGAWFK
-270 QHFDLGGLPEFA
+270 KHFDMGGLPEFA
-282 TGVGVHTGD
+282 TGVGMHTGD

-327 PVVASAATVS
+327 PVVASAATVR
-337 MAGSI
+337 MAGSL
-342 VSTGQSRTLEL
+342 VSTGESRQLEL
-353 RGRNTPVEAMEVTGI
+353 RGRIAPIEAVEVTGI
-368 GAYAGAQ
+368 GAYAAAQ

-382 ASVRVALAEN
+382 ASVRAALAEN
-392 ANMAA
+392 AHVTA

-408 RIVTSDLSRALASG
+408 RMITSELSREVAAH
-422 RALQVKGYRVLKKIG
+422 RPLQIKGYRVLSKIG

-461 NARPSDD
+461 NSRPSDD

-475 IQESAL
+475 IHESAL
-481 ISDIDHVNVV
+481 ISDIDHPNVV
-491 KIYDKGFTE
+491 KIYDNGFTE

-511 GGSLKDVIAGG
+511 GGSLKDVIDRG

-577 GSMERTMHG
+577 GSMDRTVHG

-597 EQANGKSATE
+597 EQANGKQATE

-623 NRRPYVGESIVELI
+623 NQRPYVGESIVELV
-637 SQHVG
+637 SQHVH

-649 QQLHDY
+649 QALDDY
-655 QPLIDGMLA
+655 QGLLDGMMA
-664 KDPAAR
+664 KDPAER

-683 VWTEVALRA
+683 VWTQIALRVNA
-692 SSALG
+692 AQS

>member
-1 MSGATAV
+1 MT
-8 TKKILVVE
+8 KILIVE
-16 DEAAIRMNLTLMLKG
+16 DEPGIRINLTLMLKG
-31 EGYTLDSAEDGRAGI
+31 EGHTVDSAEDGRAGI
-46 EHARSFG
+46 EHAQSFA
-53 PDLIVSDVMMPELD
+53 PDLIISDVMMPQLD

-121 AVNSRLKKYES
+121 AVNSRLKRYES

-142 AGNDELKRWYRQSLT
+142 AGNDELRRWYRQGLT
-157 GAEAERPLAV
+157 GAERERPLAF

-199 GQIAELLNAYF
+199 EQIAELLNAYF

-233 VVFEARPED
+233 VVFEARDAD

-251 VRAGLGVVLAANH
+251 VRAGLGVVLAANG
-264 FGDWFK
+264 FGGWFK
-270 QHFDLGGLPEFA
+270 QHFEMGGLPEFA
-282 TGVGVHTGD
+282 TGVGIHTGD

-327 PVVASAATVS
+327 PLVASAATIS
-337 MAGSI
+337 TAGGI
-342 VSTGQSRTLEL
+342 VRTGESQMLEL
-353 RGRNTPVEAMEVTGI
+353 RGRNAPIEAFEVTGI
-368 GAYAGAQ
+368 GAAAGAQ
-375 EGPIELP
+375 DGPIEVP
-382 ASVRVALAEN
+382 ASVRAALAEN
-392 ANMAA
+392 ANMTA

-408 RIVTSDLSRALASG
+408 RIITGDLSRALASG
-422 RALQVKGYRVLKKIG
+422 RALQVKGYRVQKKIG

-447 ERESDGTQVALKIL
+447 ERESDGTPVALKIL

-475 IQESAL
+475 IQEAAL
-481 ISDIDHVNVV
+481 ISDIEHTNVV
-491 KIYDKGFTE
+491 KIYDKGFTD

-532 AQAAAALAEI
+532 AQATAALAEI

-577 GSMERTMHG
+577 GSMDRTVHG

-597 EQANGKSATE
+597 EQANGKPATE

-623 NRRPYVGESIVELI
+623 NRRPYVGDSIVELI

-649 QQLHDY
+649 QQLEDY
-655 QPLIDGMLA
+655 QPLIDGMMA
-664 KDPAAR
+664 KDPAER

-678 AAIDR
+678 AAVDR
-683 VWTEVALRA
+683 VWTQVALRA
-692 SSALG
+692 SAAQS

>member
-1 MSGATAV
+1 M
-8 TKKILVVE
+8 KKILVVE
-16 DEAAIRMNLTLMLKG
+16 DETSIRLNLTLMLKG
-31 EGYTLDSAEDGRAGI
+31 EGYTVDSAEDGRAGI
-46 EHARSFG
+46 EHAKSFA

-73 ALRADPRFVD
+73 TLRADPRFVD
-83 TPFIFLTALSDRTSM
+83 TPFIFLTALNDRTSM

-121 AVNSRLKKYES
+121 AVNSRLKKYENA
-132 TARSL
+132 ARSI

-142 AGNDELKRWYRQSLT
+142 AGNDELKRWYRQNLS
-157 GAEAERPLAV
+157 GAEAERPLTF
-167 AETAGMT
+167 AETAGLT
-174 GKMTVATVMFADIRN
+174 GKMTEATVLFADVRN
-189 FTTYSERLTA
+189 FTTYSERLSA

-251 VRAGLGVVLAANH
+251 IRAGLGIVLAANK
-264 FGDWFK
+264 FGEWFK

-282 TGVGVHTGD
+282 TGVGIHTGD
-291 LMEVRIGPP
+291 MMEVRIGPP

-327 PVVASAATVS
+327 PLVASEAAVT
-337 MAGSI
+337 MAGSL
-342 VSTGQSRTLEL
+342 VSTGASRQLEL
-353 RGRNTPVEAMEVTGI
+353 RGRNAPIEAFEVTGM
-368 GAYAGAQ
+368 AAVAGVQ
-375 EGPIELP
+375 EEAIEVPDSLR
-382 ASVRVALAEN
+382 AALAEN
-392 ANMAA
+392 AQMTA

-408 RIVTSDLSRALASG
+408 RIITSDLTRALAAG
-422 RALQVKGYRVLKKIG
+422 RPLQVKGYRVLSKIG

-447 ERESDGTQVALKIL
+447 ERETDGVQVALKIL
-461 NARPSDD
+461 NAKPSDD

-481 ISDIDHVNVV
+481 ISDIDHTNVV
-491 KIYDKGFTE
+491 RIYDKGFTD

-511 GGSLKDVIAGG
+511 GGSLKDVIAQG

-532 AQAAAALAEI
+532 AQAAAALLEI

-572 AKRTE
+572 AKRASTDM
-577 GSMERTMHG
+577 GRTVHG

-597 EQANGKSATE
+597 EQANGKPATE

-612 SLGIIFYEMLM
+612 SLGIIFFEMLM
-623 NRRPYVGESIVELI
+623 NRRPFDGDSIVELI
-637 SQHVG
+637 SQHVH

-649 QQLHDY
+649 DALADY
-655 QPLIDGMLA
+655 QILLDGMLA
-664 KDPAAR
+664 KDPTER

-678 AAIDR
+678 SMIDR
-683 VWTEVALRA
+683 VWTQMALRA
-692 SSALG
+692 NMSQG
-697 RD
+697 PH

>member
-1 MSGATAV
+1 M
-8 TKKILVVE
+8 KKILVVE
-16 DEAAIRMNLTLMLKG
+16 DEAGIRLNLTLMLKG
-31 EGYTLDSAEDGRAGI
+31 EGYEVDSAEDGRAGI
-46 EHARSFG
+46 EHAKSFV

-67 GFGMLE
+67 GFGLLE
-73 ALRADPRFVD
+73 ALRADPRFAD

-121 AVNSRLKKYES
+121 AVNSRLKKYDS

-142 AGNDELKRWYRQSLT
+142 AGNDELRRWYRQSLT
-157 GAEAERPLAV
+157 GAERERPLAF

-174 GKMTVATVMFADIRN
+174 GKMTVATVLFADIRN

-233 VVFEARPED
+233 VVFEARDED

-251 VRAGLGVVLAANH
+251 IRAGLGIVLAANA
-264 FGDWFK
+264 FGDWFR
-270 QHFDLGGLPEFA
+270 QHFEMEGLPEFA
-282 TGVGVHTGD
+282 SGVGIHTGD

-337 MAGSI
+337 LAGSL
-342 VSTGQSRTLEL
+342 VSTGKSRPLEL
-353 RGRNTPVEAMEVTGI
+353 RGRNALVEAMEITGL
-368 GAYAGAQ
+368 GAAAGAE

-382 ASVRVALAEN
+382 ASVRAALAEN
-392 ANMAA
+392 AQMTA

-408 RIVTSDLSRALASG
+408 RIITSDLSRALAAG
-422 RALQVKGYRVLKKIG
+422 RPLQIKGYRVLSKIG

-447 ERESDGTQVALKIL
+447 ERETDGTKVALKIL

-468 KQLLQRF
+468 KQLLRRF

-481 ISDIDHVNVV
+481 ISDIDHPNVV
-491 KIYDKGFTE
+491 KIYDKGFTD

-522 LTPRQALSLL
+522 LTPRQSLSLL
-532 AQAAAALAEI
+532 AQAAAALAGI

-577 GSMERTMHG
+577 GSMERTVHG

-597 EQANGKSATE
+597 EQANGKPASE

-623 NRRPYVGESIVELI
+623 NRRPYVGDSIVEVI

-649 QQLHDY
+649 QPLDDY
-655 QPLIDGMLA
+655 QVLVDRMMA
-664 KDPAAR
+664 KDPADR
-670 LQNADEVL
+670 LESADEVL
-678 AAIDR
+678 GLVDR
-683 VWTEVALRA
+683 VWTQIALRA
-692 SSALG
+692 NTAQSG
-697 RD
+697 D

>member
-1 MSGATAV
+1 
-8 TKKILVVE
+8 
-16 DEAAIRMNLTLMLKG
+16 
-31 EGYTLDSAEDGRAGI
+31 
-46 EHARSFG
+46 
-53 PDLIVSDVMMPELD
+53 
-67 GFGMLE
+67 
-73 ALRADPRFVD
+73 
-83 TPFIFLTALSDRTSM
+83 
-98 RRGMNLGADDF
+98 
-109 LNKPFTRDELIE
+109 
-121 AVNSRLKKYES
+121 
-132 TARSL
+132 
-137 AERLV
+137 
-142 AGNDELKRWYRQSLT
+142 
-157 GAEAERPLAV
+157 
-167 AETAGMT
+167 MT
-174 GKMTVATVMFADIRN
+174 G
-189 FTTYSERLTA
+189 
-199 GQIAELLNAYF
+199 
-210 ESVCQPIVRNGGRIA
+210 
-225 KLIGDGIM
+225 
-233 VVFEARPED
+233 
-242 GEDNHARRA
+242 
-251 VRAGLGVVLAANH
+251 
-264 FGDWFK
+264 
-270 QHFDLGGLPEFA
+270 
-282 TGVGVHTGD
+282 
-291 LMEVRIGPP
+291 
-300 GAEDLTV
+300 
-307 VGDSVNV
+307 
-314 ASRLEGQT
+314 
-322 KELGW
+322 
-327 PVVASAATVS
+327 
-337 MAGSI
+337 
-342 VSTGQSRTLEL
+342 
-353 RGRNTPVEAMEVTGI
+353 
-368 GAYAGAQ
+368 
-375 EGPIELP
+375 
-382 ASVRVALAEN
+382 
-392 ANMAA
+392 

-447 ERESDGTQVALKIL
+447 ERESDSTQVALKIL

-481 ISDIDHVNVV
+481 ISDIDHTNVV
-491 KIYDKGFTE
+491 RIFDKGFTDE
-500 DYAYIAMEYFT
+500 YAYIAMEYFT

-577 GSMERTMHG
+577 GSMDRTMHG

-597 EQANGKSATE
+597 EQSNGRAATE

-623 NRRPYVGESIVELI
+623 NRRPYVGDSIVELI
-637 SQHVG
+637 SQHVS

-649 QQLHDY
+649 QQLEDY

-664 KDPAAR
+664 KDPADR
-670 LQNADEVL
+670 LQNADAVL

-683 VWTEVALRA
+683 VWTQVALRA

>member
-1 MSGATAV
+1 M
-8 TKKILVVE
+8 KKILVVE
-16 DEAAIRMNLTLMLKG
+16 DETSIRLNLALMLKG
-31 EGYTLDSAEDGRAGI
+31 EGYEVDSAENGRAGI
-46 EHARSFG
+46 EHAKSFG
-53 PDLIVSDVMMPELD
+53 PDLIVSDVMMPGLD

-73 ALRADPRFVD
+73 ALRADPRYAD
-83 TPFIFLTALSDRTSM
+83 TPFIFLTALNDRGSM

-121 AVNSRLKKYES
+121 AVNSRLKKYENA
-132 TARSL
+132 ARSL

-142 AGNDELKRWYRQSLT
+142 AGNDELRRWYRQSLT
-157 GAEAERPLAV
+157 GAEPERPLAF

-174 GKMTVATVMFADIRN
+174 GKMTVATVLFADIRN

-210 ESVCQPIVRNGGRIA
+210 EAVCQPIVRNGGRIA

-233 VVFEARPED
+233 VVFEARDED

-251 VRAGLGVVLAANH
+251 IRAGLGIVLAANG
-264 FGDWFK
+264 FGEWFK
-270 QHFDLGGLPEFA
+270 QHFDMGGVPEFA
-282 TGVGVHTGD
+282 TGVGIHTGD

-337 MAGSI
+337 MAGSL
-342 VSTGQSRTLEL
+342 VSTGESRQLEL
-353 RGRNTPVEAMEVTGI
+353 RGRNAPIEAMEVTGI
-368 GAYAGAQ
+368 GAYAGAP
-375 EGPIELP
+375 EGPIEVP
-382 ASVRVALAEN
+382 ASVRAALAEN
-392 ANMAA
+392 AQITA
-397 RAAKAALSETL
+397 RAAKAALSDTL
-408 RIVTSDLSRALASG
+408 RIITSELSRALAAG
-422 RALQVKGYRVLKKIG
+422 RPLQIKGYRVLKKIG
-437 EGGMSNVFLA
+437 EGGMSNVFLG

-475 IQESAL
+475 IQEASM
-481 ISDIDHVNVV
+481 ISDIDHPNVV
-491 KIYDKGFTE
+491 KIYDKGFTD

-522 LTPRQALSLL
+522 LSPRQALSLL

-577 GSMERTMHG
+577 GSMDRTMHG

-597 EQANGKSATE
+597 EQANGKAASA

-623 NRRPYVGESIVELI
+623 NQRPYSGDSIVEVI
-637 SQHVG
+637 SQHVH

-649 QQLHDY
+649 QALDDY
-655 QPLIDGMLA
+655 QVLLDGMMA
-664 KDPAAR
+664 KDPADR
-670 LQNADEVL
+670 LQGADDVL
-678 AAIDR
+678 VVIDR
-683 VWTEVALRA
+683 VWTQIALRA
-692 SSALG
+692 NAAQG

>member
-1 MSGATAV
+1 M
-8 TKKILVVE
+8 KKILVVE
-16 DEAAIRMNLTLMLKG
+16 DEAAIRLNVTLMLKG
-31 EGYTLDSAEDGRAGI
+31 EGYEVDSAENGRDGV
-46 EHARSFG
+46 EHAQRSA

-73 ALRADPRFVD
+73 ALRADSRFAD
-83 TPFIFLTALSDRTSM
+83 TPFIFLTALNDRTSM

-109 LNKPFTRDELIE
+109 LNKPFSREELIE
-121 AVNSRLKKYES
+121 AVNSRLKKYEN
-132 TARSL
+132 AVRSL

-142 AGNDELKRWYRQSLT
+142 AGNDELRRWYRQNLT
-157 GAEAERPLAV
+157 GAEAERPLAF

-174 GKMTVATVMFADIRN
+174 GKMTVATVLFADIRN

-210 ESVCQPIVRNGGRIA
+210 DAVCRPIVRNGGRIA

-242 GEDNHARRA
+242 GEDNHAYRA
-251 VRAGLGVVLAANH
+251 IRAGLGVVLAANK

-270 QHFDLGGLPEFA
+270 QHFDLGALPEFA
-282 TGVGVHTGD
+282 TGVGIHTGD

-327 PVVASAATVS
+327 PLVASAAAVG
-337 MAGSI
+337 MAGNL
-342 VSTGQSRTLEL
+342 VTTGESRRLEL
-353 RGRNTPVEAMEVTGI
+353 RGRDAPIEAVEVIGI
-368 GAYAGAQ
+368 GAVAGAP
-375 EGPIELP
+375 EGTIEVP
-382 ASVRVALAEN
+382 ASVRAALAEN
-392 ANMAA
+392 AQMTA

-408 RIVTSDLSRALASG
+408 RIITSELSRAIAAG
-422 RALQVKGYRVLKKIG
+422 RQLQIKGYRVLKKIG

-461 NARPSDD
+461 NAKPSDD

-481 ISDIDHVNVV
+481 ISDIDHTNVV
-491 KIYDKGFTE
+491 KIYDKGFTD

-511 GGSLKDVIAGG
+511 RGSLKDEIAKG

-572 AKRTE
+572 AKRTQ
-577 GSMERTMHG
+577 GSMDRTVHG

-597 EQANGKSATE
+597 EQANGRPATE

-623 NRRPYVGESIVELI
+623 NQRPFDGSSIVELI
-637 SQHVG
+637 TQHVHT
-642 APVPRLP
+642 PVPRLP
-649 QQLHDY
+649 EALSDY
-655 QPLIDGMLA
+655 QELVDSMLA
-664 KDPAAR
+664 KDPAER
-670 LQNADEVL
+670 LQSADEVL
-678 AAIDR
+678 EAVDR
-683 VWTEVALRA
+683 VWTQIALRA
-692 SSALG
+692 SFARG
-697 RD
+697 PG

>member
-1 MSGATAV
+1 M
-8 TKKILVVE
+8 KKVLVVE
-16 DEAAIRMNLTLMLKG
+16 DDVSIRMNLALMLKG
-31 EGYTLDSAEDGRAGI
+31 EGYEVDSAENGRAGI
-46 EHARSFG
+46 EHAKRFE
-53 PDLIVSDVMMPELD
+53 PDLIVSDVMMPEMD
-67 GFGMLE
+67 GFDMLR
-73 ALRADPRFVD
+73 ALRSEPRYAD
-83 TPFIFLTALSDRTSM
+83 TPFIFLTALDDRRSM
-98 RRGMNLGADDF
+98 RHGMNLGADDF
-109 LNKPFTRDELIE
+109 LNKPFTRDELID

-132 TARSL
+132 AARSL

-142 AGNDELKRWYRQSLT
+142 AGNDELRRWYRQSLT
-157 GAEAERPLAV
+157 GAEPERPLAF

-174 GKMTVATVMFADIRN
+174 GKMTVATVLFADVRN

-210 ESVCQPIVRNGGRIA
+210 EAVCQPIVRNGGRIA

-233 VVFEARPED
+233 VVFEERAGD

-251 VRAGLGVVLAANH
+251 IRAGLGIVLAANG
-264 FGDWFK
+264 FGEWFK
-270 QHFDLGGLPEFA
+270 RHFDMGGLPDFA
-282 TGVGVHTGD
+282 TGVGIHTGD

-327 PVVASAATVS
+327 PVVASAATVL
-337 MAGSI
+337 MAGDL
-342 VSTGQSRTLEL
+342 VSTGESRQLEL
-353 RGRNTPVEAMEVTGI
+353 RGRNAPIEATEITGI
-368 GAYAGAQ
+368 GAYAGAA
-375 EGPIELP
+375 EGPIEVP
-382 ASVRVALAEN
+382 ASVRAALAEN
-392 ANMAA
+392 AHVTA

-408 RIVTSDLSRALASG
+408 RLITSELSRALAAG
-422 RALQVKGYRVLKKIG
+422 RPLQVKGYRVLSKIG

-447 ERESDGTQVALKIL
+447 ERESDGMQVALKIL
-461 NARPSDD
+461 NSRPTDD

-481 ISDIDHVNVV
+481 ISDVDHSNVV
-491 KIYDKGFTE
+491 KIYDKGFTD

-511 GGSLKDVIAGG
+511 GGSLKDVIAQG
-522 LTPRQALSLL
+522 LTPRQSLSLL

-577 GSMERTMHG
+577 GSMDRTVHG

-597 EQANGKSATE
+597 EQANGKPATE

-623 NRRPYVGESIVELI
+623 NERPYRGDSIVEVI
-637 SQHVG
+637 SQHVN
-642 APVPRLP
+642 AAVPRLP
-649 QQLHDY
+649 QSLDDY
-655 QPLIDGMLA
+655 QVLLDGMMA
-664 KDPAAR
+664 KDPAER

-678 AAIDR
+678 AVIDR
-683 VWTEVALRA
+683 VWTQIALRA
-692 SSALG
+692 NAAQD

>member
-1 MSGATAV
+1 M
-8 TKKILVVE
+8 KKILVVE
-16 DEAAIRMNLTLMLKG
+16 DDATIRLNVTLMLKG
-31 EGYTLDSAEDGRAGI
+31 EGYAVDSAEDGRAGI
-46 EHARSFG
+46 EHAKSFA
-53 PDLIVSDVMMPELD
+53 PDLIISDVMMPELD

-73 ALRADPRFVD
+73 ALRADPQFAD
-83 TPFIFLTALSDRTSM
+83 TPFIFLTALTDRGSM

-109 LNKPFTRDELIE
+109 LNKPFTLAELIE
-121 AVNSRLKKYES
+121 AVDSRLKKYER
-132 TARSL
+132 TVRTL

-142 AGNDELKRWYRQSLT
+142 AGNDELRRWYRQSLS
-157 GAEAERPLAV
+157 GAEPERPLAL
-167 AETAGMT
+167 AEPAGMT
-174 GKMTVATVMFADIRN
+174 GKMTLATVLFADIRN

-233 VVFEARPED
+233 VVFEARDED

-251 VRAGLGVVLAANH
+251 IRAGLGVVLAANK
-264 FGDWFK
+264 FGEWFT
-270 QHFDLGGLPEFA
+270 QHFDMGGVPEFA
-282 TGVGVHTGD
+282 TGVGIHTGD
-291 LMEVRIGPP
+291 MMEVRIGPP

-327 PVVASAATVS
+327 PLVASAASVR
-337 MAGSI
+337 MAGSV
-342 VSTGQSRTLEL
+342 VSTGESRQLEL
-353 RGRNTPVEAMEVTGI
+353 RGRNATIDAVEVTGI
-368 GAYAGAQ
+368 GAAEGAL

-382 ASVRVALAEN
+382 ASVRAALAEN
-392 ANMAA
+392 AQMTA

-408 RIVTSDLSRALASG
+408 RIITSDLSRATAAG
-422 RALQVKGYRVLKKIG
+422 RPLQVKGYRVLKKIG

-461 NARPSDD
+461 NSRPSDD

-475 IQESAL
+475 IQEAAL
-481 ISDIDHVNVV
+481 ISDIYHPNVV
-491 KIYDKGFTE
+491 KIYDKGFTDE
-500 DYAYIAMEYFT
+500 YAYIAMEYFT
-511 GGSLKDVIAGG
+511 GGSLKDVIEGG

-532 AQAAAALAEI
+532 AQAASALAEI

-572 AKRTE
+572 AKRSE
-577 GSMERTMHG
+577 GSIERTAHG

-597 EQANGKSATE
+597 EQANGKPASA

-623 NRRPYVGESIVELI
+623 NQRPYGGDSIIEVI
-637 SQHVG
+637 SQHVS

-649 QQLHDY
+649 DELEDY
-655 QPLIDGMLA
+655 QVLLDGMMA
-664 KDPAAR
+664 KDPAER
-670 LQNADEVL
+670 LQGADDVL
-678 AAIDR
+678 GVIDQ
-683 VWTEVALRA
+683 VWTQIALRA
-692 SSALG
+692 NAAQS
-697 RD
+697 RT

>member
-1 MSGATAV
+1 V

-16 DEAAIRMNLTLMLKG
+16 DEASIRLNLTLMLKA
-31 EGYTLDSAEDGRAGI
+31 EGYELDSAENGRAGI
-46 EHARSFG
+46 EHARSFA
-53 PDLIVSDVMMPELD
+53 PDLIISDVMMPELD
-67 GFGMLE
+67 GFGMLKE
-73 ALRADPRFVD
+73 LRADTRFAD
-83 TPFIFLTALSDRTSM
+83 TPFIFLTALNDRTSM

-121 AVNSRLKKYES
+121 AVDSRLKKYEN
-132 TARSL
+132 AAHSL
-137 AERLV
+137 AQRLV
-142 AGNDELKRWYRQSLT
+142 AGNDEVKRWYRQSLS
-157 GAEAERPLAV
+157 GAQAERPLTFSEA
-167 AETAGMT
+167 AGLT
-174 GKMTVATVMFADIRN
+174 GKMTSATVLFADVRN

-210 ESVCQPIVRNGGRIA
+210 EAVCQPIVRNHGRIA

-233 VVFEARPED
+233 VVFEARAED
-242 GEDNHARRA
+242 GENNHALRA
-251 VRAGLGVVLAANH
+251 IRAGLGVVLAANE
-264 FGDWFK
+264 FGGWFK
-270 QHFDLGGLPEFA
+270 RHFDLSGLPEFA
-282 TGVGVHTGD
+282 SGVGIHTGD

-337 MAGSI
+337 MAGSL
-342 VSTGQSRTLEL
+342 VSTGKSRLLEL
-353 RGRNTPVEAMEVTGI
+353 RGRNVPIEAMEVTGI
-368 GAYAGAQ
+368 GAAEGAE
-375 EGPIELP
+375 EGPIEVPDSLR
-382 ASVRVALAEN
+382 AALAEN
-392 ANMAA
+392 AQLTA

-408 RIVTSDLSRALASG
+408 RIITSDLSRALAAG
-422 RALQVKGYRVLKKIG
+422 RPLQVKGYKVLSKIG

-447 ERESDGTQVALKIL
+447 ERETDGAQVALKIL

-481 ISDIDHVNVV
+481 ISDIDHTNVV
-491 KIYDKGFTE
+491 KIYDKGFTD

-511 GGSLKDVIAGG
+511 GGSLKDVIAQG
-522 LTPRQALSLL
+522 LSPRQALSLL
-532 AQAAAALAEI
+532 AQAAAALTEI

-572 AKRTE
+572 AKRSE
-577 GSMERTMHG
+577 GSMERTVHG

-597 EQANGKSATE
+597 EQASGKPATE

-623 NRRPYVGESIVELI
+623 NQRPFDGSSVVELI
-637 SQHVG
+637 SQHVH

-649 QQLHDY
+649 EGFEDY
-655 QPLIDGMLA
+655 QVLLDGMLA
-664 KDPAAR
+664 KDPSER

-678 AAIDR
+678 SVIDR
-683 VWTEVALRA
+683 VWTQAALRA
-692 SSALG
+692 KPV
-697 RD
+697 

>member
-1 MSGATAV
+1 M
-8 TKKILVVE
+8 KKILVVE
-16 DEAAIRMNLTLMLKG
+16 DEAGIRLNLTLMLKG
-31 EGYTLDSAEDGRAGI
+31 EGYTVDSAEDGRAGI
-46 EHARSFG
+46 EHAKSFG

-67 GFGMLE
+67 GFGLLE

-121 AVNSRLKKYES
+121 AVSSRLKKYES
-132 TARSL
+132 SARSL

-142 AGNDELKRWYRQSLT
+142 AGNDELKRWYRQSLS
-157 GAEAERPLAV
+157 GSEPERPLAF

-251 VRAGLGVVLAANH
+251 VRAGLGVVLAANG

-270 QHFDLGGLPEFA
+270 QHFDLAGLPEFA
-282 TGVGVHTGD
+282 TGVGIHTGD

-327 PVVASAATVS
+327 PVVASASTVG

-342 VSTGQSRTLEL
+342 VSTGESRTLEL
-353 RGRNTPVEAMEVTGI
+353 RGRNTPIEALEVTGI
-368 GAYAGAQ
+368 GAAEGAT
-375 EGPIELP
+375 EGPIEVP
-382 ASVRVALAEN
+382 ESVRAALAEN
-392 ANMAA
+392 ATMTA

-422 RALQVKGYRVLKKIG
+422 RALQVKGYRVIRKIG

-481 ISDIDHVNVV
+481 ISDIDHTNVV
-491 KIYDKGFTE
+491 KIFDKGFTD

-532 AQAAAALAEI
+532 AQATAALAEI

-577 GSMERTMHG
+577 GSMDRTMHG

-597 EQANGKSATE
+597 EQANGRPATE

-637 SQHVG
+637 SQHAG

-649 QQLHDY
+649 RNLEDY
-655 QPLIDGMLA
+655 QLLIDGMMA
-664 KDPAAR
+664 KDPAER
-670 LQNADEVL
+670 LQNADAVL

-683 VWTEVALRA
+683 VWTQVALRA
-692 SSALG
+692 NSASSG
-697 RD
+697 D

>member
-1 MSGATAV
+1 M
-8 TKKILVVE
+8 KKILVVE
-16 DEAAIRMNLTLMLKG
+16 DEASIRMNVALMLKG
-31 EGYTLDSAEDGRAGI
+31 EGYAVDSAENGRAGI
-46 EHARSFG
+46 EHAKSFE

-73 ALRADPRFVD
+73 ALRADPRYAD
-83 TPFIFLTALSDRTSM
+83 TPFIFLTALNDRGSM

-109 LNKPFTRDELIE
+109 LNKPFTRDELTE
-121 AVNSRLKKYES
+121 AVNSRLKKYENA
-132 TARSL
+132 ARSL
-137 AERLV
+137 AERLL
-142 AGNDELKRWYRQSLT
+142 AGNDELRRWYRQSLS
-157 GAEAERPLAV
+157 GAEPERPLAF

-174 GKMTVATVMFADIRN
+174 GKMTVATVLFADIRN

-210 ESVCQPIVRNGGRIA
+210 EVVCQPIVRNGGRIA

-233 VVFEARPED
+233 VVFEARAED

-251 VRAGLGVVLAANH
+251 IRAGLGIVLAANG
-264 FGDWFK
+264 FGEWFK
-270 QHFDLGGLPEFA
+270 RHFDMGGVPEFA
-282 TGVGVHTGD
+282 TGVGIHTGD

-337 MAGSI
+337 MAGSL
-342 VSTGQSRTLEL
+342 VSTGESRQLEL
-353 RGRNTPVEAMEVTGI
+353 RGRNAPIEAMEITGI
-368 GAYAGAQ
+368 GAYAGAP
-375 EGPIELP
+375 EGPIEVP
-382 ASVRVALAEN
+382 ASVRTALAEN
-392 ANMAA
+392 AQMTAH
-397 RAAKAALSETL
+397 AAKAALSETL
-408 RIVTSDLSRALASG
+408 RIITSELSRALAAG
-422 RALQVKGYRVLKKIG
+422 RPLQIKGYRVLSKIG

-447 ERESDGTQVALKIL
+447 EREGDGTKVALKIL
-461 NARPSDD
+461 NSRPSDD
-468 KQLLQRF
+468 RQLLQRF
-475 IQESAL
+475 IQESTL
-481 ISDIDHVNVV
+481 ISDIDHPNVV
-491 KIYDKGFTE
+491 KIYDKGFTD

-532 AQAAAALAEI
+532 AQAAAALSEI

-597 EQANGKSATE
+597 EQANGKPASA

-623 NRRPYVGESIVELI
+623 NQRPYVGDSIVEVI
-637 SQHVG
+637 SQHVN

-649 QQLHDY
+649 QSLEDY
-655 QPLIDGMLA
+655 QVLLDGMMA
-664 KDPAAR
+664 KDPAER

-683 VWTEVALRA
+683 VWTQIALRA
-692 SSALG
+692 SAAQG

>member
-1 MSGATAV
+1 M
-8 TKKILVVE
+8 KKILVVE
-16 DEAAIRMNLTLMLKG
+16 DDASIRLNLALMLKG
-31 EGYTLDSAEDGRAGI
+31 EGYEVDSAENGRAGI
-46 EHARSFG
+46 EHAKSFA
-53 PDLIVSDVMMPELD
+53 PDLIVSDVMMPGLD

-73 ALRADPRFVD
+73 ALRGDPRFAD
-83 TPFIFLTALSDRTSM
+83 TPFIFLTALDDRGSM

-121 AVNSRLKKYES
+121 AVSSRLKKYDS
-132 TARSL
+132 AARSL

-142 AGNDELKRWYRQSLT
+142 AGNDELRRWYRQSLT
-157 GAEAERPLAV
+157 GAEPERPLAF
-167 AETAGMT
+167 ADTAGMT
-174 GKMTVATVMFADIRN
+174 GKLTVATVLFADIRN

-210 ESVCQPIVRNGGRIA
+210 ETVCQPIVRNGGRIA

-233 VVFEARPED
+233 VVFEARAAD

-251 VRAGLGVVLAANH
+251 IRAGLGIVLAANK
-264 FGDWFK
+264 FGEWFK
-270 QHFDLGGLPEFA
+270 QHFDMGGVPEFA
-282 TGVGVHTGD
+282 TGVGIHTGD

-327 PVVASAATVS
+327 PVVASAATVG
-337 MAGSI
+337 MAGSL
-342 VSTGQSRTLEL
+342 VSTGESRQLEL
-353 RGRNTPVEAMEVTGI
+353 RGRNAPIEATEVTGI
-368 GAYAGAQ
+368 GAYAGAP
-375 EGPIELP
+375 EGPIEVP
-382 ASVRVALAEN
+382 ASVRAALAEN
-392 ANMAA
+392 AQMTA
-397 RAAKAALSETL
+397 RAAKDALSETL
-408 RIVTSDLSRALASG
+408 RIITSQLSRALAAG
-422 RALQVKGYRVLKKIG
+422 RPLQIKGYRVLSKIG

-447 ERESDGTQVALKIL
+447 ERETDGTKVALKIL

-475 IQESAL
+475 IQESTL
-481 ISDIDHVNVV
+481 ISDIDHPNVV
-491 KIYDKGFTE
+491 KIYDKGFTDE
-500 DYAYIAMEYFT
+500 YAYIAMEYFT

-522 LTPRQALSLL
+522 LTPRQSLSLL

-577 GSMERTMHG
+577 GSMERTVHG

-597 EQANGKSATE
+597 EQANGKPATE

-612 SLGIIFYEMLM
+612 SLGIIFFEMLM
-623 NRRPYVGESIVELI
+623 NRRPYVGDSIVEVI
-637 SQHVG
+637 SQHVN
-642 APVPRLP
+642 ATVPRLP
-649 QQLHDY
+649 QSLDDY
-655 QPLIDGMLA
+655 QVLLDGMMA
-664 KDPAAR
+664 KDPAER

-678 AAIDR
+678 AVIDR
-683 VWTEVALRA
+683 VWTQIALRA
-692 SSALG
+692 DAVQG